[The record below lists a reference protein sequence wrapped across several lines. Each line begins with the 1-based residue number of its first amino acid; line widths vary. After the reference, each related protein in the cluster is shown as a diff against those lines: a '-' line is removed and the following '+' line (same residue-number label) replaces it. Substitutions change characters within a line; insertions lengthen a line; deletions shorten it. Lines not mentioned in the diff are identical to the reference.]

1 MRRYNRPRTTGALLF
16 LAGVFLP
23 AALGGVA
30 SGADTV
36 LVVVPA
42 TGLIVLGALVLLCYW
57 PAR

>member
-30 SGADTV
+30 SGADAV
-36 LVVVPA
+36 LAVPA
-42 TGLIVLGALVLLCYW
+42 IGLIVLGSLVFLGYW

>member
-23 AALGGVA
+23 ATLGGVA